1 MASCFFCLFFELA
14 AQRVCS
20 LERTFMVS
28 FLSHEKPKR
37 LGSIEHIG
45 TQTFDKRLDHYISNR
60 PKRLNF

>member
-28 FLSHEKPKR
+28 FFICLLFELAAQR
-37 LGSIEHIG
+37 VCWA
-45 TQTFDKRLDHYISNR
+45 
-60 PKRLNF
+60 

>member
-28 FLSHEKPKR
+28 FLSVYSLNWQLKEFVG
-37 LGSIEHIG
+37 LS
-45 TQTFDKRLDHYISNR
+45 LD
-60 PKRLNF
+60 